1 MQRHLLY
8 LGEIN
13 DSQKTAWCQPIE
25 AFDEGGPQ
33 AKQIALSPEDAAPQL
48 DCDVVHVRL
57 GGLQL
62 RHRGNGAPAG
72 WLARYGISCDST
84 NSGRPGWRLGG

>member
-33 AKQIALSPEDAAPQL
+33 AKQIALFPEDRAAPRWIAMW
-48 DCDVVHVRL
+48 CMC
-57 GGLQL
+57 G
-62 RHRGNGAPAG
+62 
-72 WLARYGISCDST
+72 
-84 NSGRPGWRLGG
+84 